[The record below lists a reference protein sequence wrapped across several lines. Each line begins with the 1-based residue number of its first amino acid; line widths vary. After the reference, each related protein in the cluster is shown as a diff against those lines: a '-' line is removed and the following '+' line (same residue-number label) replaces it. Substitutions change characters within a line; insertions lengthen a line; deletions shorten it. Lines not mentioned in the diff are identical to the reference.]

1 MSKLSELK
9 ELEKNL
15 EARIKE
21 LEMKLAHLDE
31 IKYKYYCLGSIY
43 FVIIIIFSFIV
54 PVFDFLLLITFIY
67 FSVIFFGELILRL
80 LKTIFKAIFKSKK
93 D

>member
-1 MSKLSELK
+1 LSESK

-21 LEMKLAHLDE
+21 LEMKVDRLDE
-31 IKYKYYCLGSIY
+31 IKYKYYCLGSLY
-43 FVIIIIFSFIV
+43 FVIIIIFSFII
-54 PVFDFLLLITFIY
+54 PAFDFLLLITFIY
-67 FSVIFFGELILRL
+67 FSIIFFGELIIKL
-80 LKTIFKAIFKSKK
+80 LKTIFKSIFKSKK